1 MRKNSIFLLFIFLTL
16 AAILSACSQTVQVQT
31 PDETRLLIN
40 TVHDYSVR
48 FPAEYDVAVYSK
60 DGVAILKKSM
70 LNREDARC
78 DIFAFPSY
86 DLTNEQAV
94 AEYTSTFPNYEPQS
108 SPLAIDGVPAVML
121 DRVPGQELTRVV
133 LVTYED
139 TLLKIN
145 FTPADPE
152 QKEAYKAME
161 ALYNTVI
168 KSLDFD
174 PSP

>member
-1 MRKNSIFLLFIFLTL
+1 MRKISIFLLFIFLTL
-16 AAILSACSQTVQVQT
+16 AAILSACSQPVQVQT

-40 TVHDYSVR
+40 SVHNYSVR

-94 AEYTSTFPNYEPQS
+94 AEYISTFPDYDLPH
-108 SPLAIDGVPAVML
+108 SPLTIDGVPAAML
-121 DRVPGQELTRVV
+121 DKIPGQELNRVV

-152 QKEAYKAME
+152 KAESYKAME
-161 ALYNTVI
+161 ALYKTVI
-168 KSLDFD
+168 QSLDFD